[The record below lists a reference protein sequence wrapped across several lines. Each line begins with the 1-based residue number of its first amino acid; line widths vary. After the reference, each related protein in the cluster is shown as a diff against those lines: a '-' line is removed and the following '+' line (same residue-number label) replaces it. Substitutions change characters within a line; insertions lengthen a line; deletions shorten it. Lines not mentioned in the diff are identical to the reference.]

1 MMSYSRYKKTVWILL
16 SSLCI
21 TALAGCAQ
29 QSGQLAQMPA
39 ETIAS
44 GGEETEIELLDPV
57 GVATN
62 YDVART
68 RDIYKTQVFSCVCSP
83 TVTEFAYTPDSPFA
97 KYGKLPGETV
107 APGDV
112 LVYGDTTEL
121 DESYEA
127 LAEEIEDKTDDY
139 ESRISD
145 LQEDLYDAKQKEY
158 EASVPYMNSL
168 SGAPDEEAPW
178 YDMWARGGM
187 PAEAA
192 YKAAVLASE
201 KIEQS
206 IKETQELFALEQK
219 YDAGRLERLSE
230 DIGEAHVT
238 TNTDGA
244 VVAMNAYM
252 AGDYIQKNTNVVAVG
267 DLEQKVLHTEYVSK
281 ATVEK
286 AQDVYALIDGKR
298 YEVVYEVMEKEE
310 YARLKKL
317 NDVVYST
324 FYLEDPDNEIP
335 MGKFATL
342 VIIEESRQN
351 TLAVMADALHR
362 NGKDYYCYLFDGTN
376 SVMQSVTVGL
386 TDGMYTEIISGLSE
400 GDKVL
405 VTEPVSAKGK
415 MGTLET
421 GSIESE
427 FKGSGYLYYPSTEW
441 LVNPAKYGT
450 FYIKEICVEQYEQV
464 EAGQELAK
472 IEVISDEIEVGR
484 VQRKLQ
490 RQQERL
496 TRLLEKKSKIYS
508 DEIDRTLD
516 RAIEARQKTIED
528 LNEELTEL
536 TEYTGEIVLT
546 APYSGIITN
555 LTESEA
561 GDLVSYNQKLVQI
574 ANQSLCYVIVEDKDG
589 QLSYGNTATITY
601 ATADSIKKDI
611 TGTVVSVN
619 KTALSK
625 QLQTGYALILI
636 PEEYVGEVVKYGS
649 AVMGGGGW
657 NRSRF
662 EIKAPIRGVA
672 GVVLVP
678 KRAVKVHNKNTFVKV
693 KEQDGSI
700 VYIPFV
706 SGGSSQDYYW
716 VAEGLHE
723 GMEICLE

>member
-1 MMSYSRYKKTVWILL
+1 MKKLRINRHMVTAWILL
-16 SSLCI
+16 WSLGI
-21 TALAGCAQ
+21 TALTGCAQ
-29 QSGQLAQMPA
+29 STQTEVEAVDLDSEG
-39 ETIAS
+39 
-44 GGEETEIELLDPV
+44 TEIELLDPV

-62 YDVART
+62 YDVARF
-68 RDIYKTQVFSCVCSP
+68 RDIYKAEVYSCVCSP
-83 TVTEFAYTPDSPFA
+83 TVTEFAYTPDSTFA
-97 KYGKLPGETV
+97 KYGKLPGEAVV
-107 APGDV
+107 AGDV

-121 DESYEA
+121 DTSYET
-127 LAEEIEDKTDDY
+127 LVEEIEDKTDEY

-158 EASVPYMNSL
+158 EASVPYMGSL
-168 SGAPDEEAPW
+168 SGKPDEDASW

-192 YKAAVLASE
+192 YKAAVLARE

-206 IKETQELFALEQK
+206 IKEAQELFVLEQK
-219 YDAGRLERLSE
+219 YDAGRQERLSE
-230 DIGEAHVT
+230 RIGEAHVT
-238 TNTDGA
+238 TNTDGT

-267 DLEQKVLHTEYVSK
+267 DMDQKILHTEYVSK
-281 ATVEK
+281 STVEK

-324 FYLEDPDNEIP
+324 FYLEDPNDEIP

-351 TLAVMADALHR
+351 TLAVLSDALYR
-362 NGKDYYCYLFDGTN
+362 NGQDYYCYLFDGTN

-386 TDGMYTEIISGLSE
+386 TDGMYTEILSGLNE

-405 VTEPVSAKGK
+405 VNEPVNAKGK

-427 FKGSGYLYYPSTEW
+427 FKGSGFLYYPSTEW

-450 FYIKEICVEQYEQV
+450 FYIKEVYVEQYEQV
-464 EAGQELAK
+464 QAGQELIK

-484 VQRKLQ
+484 VKRQLQ

-516 RAIEARQKTIED
+516 RAIEAREKTIED
-528 LNEELTEL
+528 LKEELEEL
-536 TEYTGEIVLT
+536 TEYTGEVVLT
-546 APYSGIITN
+546 APYAGIITN

-574 ANQSLCYVIVEDKDG
+574 ANQTLCYVMVEDKDG

-601 ATADSIKKDI
+601 TTADSIKKDI
-611 TGTVVSVN
+611 TGTVVSAN

-636 PEEYVGEVVKYGS
+636 PEEYVGEVIKYGS

-662 EIKAPIRGVA
+662 EVKAPIRGVA
-672 GVVLVP
+672 DVVLVP
-678 KRAVKVHNKNTFVKV
+678 KRAVTIHNKNTFVKV

-706 SGGSSQDYYW
+706 SGGASQDYYW
-716 VAEGLHE
+716 VAEGLSE